1 MTASPSLAGVR
12 IVEAC
17 QRLVGPFAG
26 WHLAMLGA
34 TVVKV
39 EPATGDIAR
48 TWDGGRLFDVIN
60 GQKLCSSFD
69 LDNPA
74 ERALFASLYATC
86 DAMIADAS
94 WIAQEAL
101 AASMRDGAR
110 VRSVVIIED
119 GPVPGGSG
127 SSETLAQAAMAVTGY
142 IGDPDRPRQ
151 RLGADIAS
159 AAAAATV
166 VQAALAG
173 LIKENGD
180 GPLVSHVSIDRA
192 LASLKTIHWA
202 ARSDPDRWTGYHVRA
217 VSRPPDR
224 GYRVRDGRVTLDFLP
239 DQHDSW
245 RALCEEIGLA
255 DFAAE
260 VNKDWYST
268 VGMEDRVDWARPH
281 YERAFAK
288 YGRDEAIALI
298 RKHNGWSVPFLEP
311 EEALNH
317 PQSQLYASAFA
328 DGDDVTVRLPWR
340 LNDEPQASHRPSQA
354 PPVGAHTKEVLGLL
368 KEGARS

>member
-1 MTASPSLAGVR
+1 MTASLSLAGVR

-17 QRLVGPFAG
+17 QRVVGPFAG

-39 EPATGDIAR
+39 EPLGGDIAR
-48 TWDGGRLFDVIN
+48 SWDGGRLFDVIN
-60 GQKLCSSFD
+60 GRKLHASFD
-69 LDNPA
+69 FGNA
-74 ERALFASLYATC
+74 TERTSFASLCAGS
-86 DAMIADAS
+86 DAIIADAS
-94 WIAQEAL
+94 WIAQKAL
-101 AASMRDGAR
+101 AAIRTEGTQVQSF
-110 VRSVVIIED
+110 VVIED

-142 IGDPDRPRQ
+142 IGDPKRPKQ

-159 AAAAATV
+159 AAAASTV

-173 LIKENGD
+173 LIKENGN

-192 LASLKTIHWA
+192 LSSLKTIHWA

-224 GYRVRDGRVTLDFLP
+224 GYQVRDGRITLDFLP

-245 RALCEEIGLA
+245 RALCNEIGLA

-260 VNKDWYST
+260 VSKTWYST
-268 VGMEDRVDWARPH
+268 IGMEDRVDWARPY
-281 YERAFAK
+281 YERAFANFSC
-288 YGRDEAIALI
+288 DEAIALI
-298 RKHNGWSVPFLEP
+298 RKHNGWSVAFLDP

-317 PQSQLYASAFA
+317 PQSRLYASTFA
-328 DGDDVTVRLPWR
+328 DGVAVTARLPWR
-340 LNDEPQASHRPSQA
+340 LNDEPQGSHQPERA
-354 PPVGAHTKEVLGLL
+354 PPVGAHTKEVLGFL
-368 KEGARS
+368 KTGAPS

>member
-1 MTASPSLAGVR
+1 MTALPALAGVR

-17 QRLVGPFAG
+17 QRLVGPCAG

-39 EPATGDIAR
+39 EPPSGDIAR

-60 GQKLCSSFD
+60 GQKLCSAFN

-74 ERALFASLYATC
+74 ERSSFALLCANC
-86 DAMIADAS
+86 DVLIADAS
-94 WIAQEAL
+94 WIAEKAL
-101 AASMRDGAR
+101 AASGRRGTR
-110 VRSVVIIED
+110 VRSVVIVED
-119 GPVPGGSG
+119 GPVPGASG
-127 SSETLAQAAMAVTGY
+127 SSETLAQAAMAITGY
-142 IGDPDRPRQ
+142 IGDPHRPRQ

-159 AAAAATV
+159 AAATATV

-173 LIKENGD
+173 LIKEAGND
-180 GPLVSHVSIDRA
+180 PLVSHVSIDRA

-224 GYRVRDGRVTLDFLP
+224 GYRVRDGQITLDFLP
-239 DQHDSW
+239 DQHDAW
-245 RALCEEIGLA
+245 RALCDEIGLA
-255 DFAAE
+255 DFAVE
-260 VNKDWYST
+260 VDRDWYST
-268 VGMEDRVDWARPH
+268 IGMEDRVDWARPH

-288 YGRDEAIALI
+288 YRRDEAIGLI
-298 RKHNGWSVPFLEP
+298 RKHNGWSVAFQEP

-328 DGDDVTVRLPWR
+328 NGDDVIVRLPWR
-340 LNDEPQASHRPSQA
+340 LNDIPQGGHRPRQA
-354 PPVGAHTKEVLGLL
+354 PLVGAHTKEVIDLL
-368 KEGARS
+368 KQGALS